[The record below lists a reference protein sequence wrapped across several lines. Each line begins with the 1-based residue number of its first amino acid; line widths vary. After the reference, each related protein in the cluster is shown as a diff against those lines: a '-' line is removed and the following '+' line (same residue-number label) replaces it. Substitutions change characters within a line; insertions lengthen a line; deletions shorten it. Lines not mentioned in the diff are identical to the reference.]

1 MRLLGWKQAQKHL
14 GVLAMSNQPIA
25 LSRAEQQDLVRE
37 LAQHVLEVAA
47 PEELV
52 LFDETAEEYFADPD
66 GVLKAR
72 GKDEAVG
79 FGVELVLLT
88 PYILAVVTPV
98 IQLLVDMFGEAIRKD
113 GQSSAGGFIGRL
125 LHRPAAG
132 SADSSDRPPAALTA
146 DQLGLVRTVALERAR
161 GVGLTDDKAGLLA
174 DAIAGGV
181 AVAGTV

>member
-1 MRLLGWKQAQKHL
+1 MW
-14 GVLAMSNQPIA
+14 AMSNQPVS
-25 LSRAEQQDLVRE
+25 LSTAEEQDLIRE

-47 PEELV
+47 PDELV

-66 GVLKAR
+66 GVLR
-72 GKDEAVG
+72 PHGKDEPVG

-98 IQLLVDMFGEAIRKD
+98 IQLLVDLFGEAIRRD
-113 GQSSAGGFIGRL
+113 GQSSASGFIGRL
-125 LHRPAAG
+125 LGRPAVGSTG
-132 SADSSDRPPAALTA
+132 SAQQPAALTP

-181 AVAGTV
+181 AVAGTA